1 MTVLPGTAEVTLG
14 VKRSGIEFRQSL
26 IYLPDLFQLL
36 CFPAV
41 MIAVLF
47 LMRGRHVPGTTFSLE
62 TS

>member
-1 MTVLPGTAEVTLG
+1 M
-14 VKRSGIEFRQSL
+14 KRSGIEFRQSL

-41 MIAVLF
+41 MIGVLF